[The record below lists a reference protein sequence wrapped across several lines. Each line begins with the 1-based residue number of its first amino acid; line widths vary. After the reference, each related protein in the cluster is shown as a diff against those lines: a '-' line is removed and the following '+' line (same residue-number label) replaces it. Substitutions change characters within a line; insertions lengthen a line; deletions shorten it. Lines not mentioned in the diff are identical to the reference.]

1 MIKVKPYVFTFIF
14 FFLLAGFSFA
24 EDNPEGEV
32 QKIVSGSNLLVQ
44 VYQEPDLSG
53 KYVVS
58 EEGILY
64 FPLIEKIQADGLTLD
79 QLRTKLVQELKRF
92 IVNPHVT
99 VQLSEEKGGVSSQR
113 TTVLIFGEVRQ
124 QGAQEVPPDGTT
136 LLHVLAL
143 SGGFSDVANPGRVH
157 VVSMSDGK
165 KITRYVN
172 VGDILTGRREDLV
185 VHRGDV
191 VFVPESFF

>member
-1 MIKVKPYVFTFIF
+1 VK
-14 FFLLAGFSFA
+14 
-24 EDNPEGEV
+24 
-32 QKIVSGSNLLVQ
+32 
-44 VYQEPDLSG
+44 
-53 KYVVS
+53 
-58 EEGILY
+58 
-64 FPLIEKIQADGLTLD
+64 
-79 QLRTKLVQELKRF
+79 
-92 IVNPHVT
+92 
-99 VQLSEEKGGVSSQR
+99 
-113 TTVLIFGEVRQ
+113 Q